1 MNATEDIVD
10 VMLHHDFQRYGAVM
24 RIVGPAKAYRGTTLP
39 AEDRTVREGSEMVK
53 VLHLRGKKTLECVG
67 LTKNVLRIVLV
78 ERKGNITFFFCYF
91 AGNNVSMNM

>member
-53 VLHLRGKKTLECVG
+53 VLHLRGKKNFGMCWSHKERFAYCVG
-67 LTKNVLRIVLV
+67 
-78 ERKGNITFFFCYF
+78 
-91 AGNNVSMNM
+91 

>member
-39 AEDRTVREGSEMVK
+39 AEDRTVREGTEMVK
-53 VLHLRGKKTLECVG
+53 VLHLRGGKKLW
-67 LTKNVLRIVLV
+67 NVLVSQRTFCVLCWLRGK
-78 ERKGNITFFFCYF
+78 ET
-91 AGNNVSMNM
+91 